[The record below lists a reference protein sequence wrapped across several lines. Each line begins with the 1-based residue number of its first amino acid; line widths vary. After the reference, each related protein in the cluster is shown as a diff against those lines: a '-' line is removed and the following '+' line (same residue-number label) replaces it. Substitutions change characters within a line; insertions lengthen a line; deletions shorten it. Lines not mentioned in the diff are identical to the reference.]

1 MPSLSGA
8 QPANE
13 SDSAECGGT
22 VLAGVVGVKVP
33 GPLQC
38 GGVIDLDGAYD
49 LHVHSS
55 PDLFP
60 RIADDVQMVTDAAAH
75 GFAGVVMKNHFEG
88 TASRAQLAARA
99 VSGMQVYG
107 GLVLNRYVGGV
118 NPRAVEAALRL
129 GARIVWMPTLDA
141 ACHRAAFGFGG
152 GFAAQSSGLETQ
164 GEGLSLLRD
173 GRLIDE
179 AREVMALVKE
189 RGAALATGHVGF
201 EEIRALVAEAEAQD
215 FRKLILTHPYDRAPG
230 LTLAQ
235 VEALARPRVRIEFD
249 FCSITPNWRFTDAAT
264 IAHCIKTLGAARFII
279 SSDGGQAHNPMPADG
294 YRQFVRAL
302 HAEGIAAAD
311 FRIMCRD
318 NGADLLHG

>member
-1 MPSLSGA
+1 MV
-8 QPANE
+8 
-13 SDSAECGGT
+13 D
-22 VLAGVVGVKVP
+22 
-33 GPLQC
+33 
-38 GGVIDLDGAYD
+38 IDGAYD

-60 RIADDVQMVTDAAAH
+60 RIADDVQMVTDAAAK

-88 TASRAQLAARA
+88 TASRAQLAARS
-99 VSGMQVYG
+99 VSGLKVYG

-118 NPRAVEAALRL
+118 NPCAVEAALRM
-129 GARIVWMPTLDA
+129 GARIVWMPTLDS

-152 GFAAQSSGLETQ
+152 GFAAQSSGLETE
-164 GEGLSLLRD
+164 GEGISIIRE
-173 GRLIDE
+173 GRLLPE

-189 RGAALATGHVGF
+189 RGAALATGHVSF
-201 EEIRALVAEAEAQD
+201 EEIRALVDESAAQG

-235 VEALARPRVRIEFD
+235 VGSLARPHVRVEFV

-264 IAHCIKTLGAARFII
+264 IAHCIKTLGAARFVI

-294 YRQFVRAL
+294 YRRFVAAL
-302 HAEGIAAAD
+302 HAEGVAASD
-311 FRIMCRD
+311 FRVMCLD
-318 NGADLLHG
+318 NGDFLLHG